1 MFTLLLVINEPL
13 HTQYLHSIYTVS
25 TEYLH
30 SIYTVSTQ
38 YLHSIY
44 TLRPP
49 DGHDG
54 GVVVVLHLEVL
65 YLRLEVCLLQHAAL
79 HPVQLARSA
88 PGRAQRE
95 PAPAGAEL
103 PTKLREVF
111 TFTLLGEAPC

>member
-1 MFTLLLVINEPL
+1 MAMFFEITLFFDSPC
-13 HTQYLHSIYTVS
+13 TQYLHNIYTV
-25 TEYLH
+25 
-30 SIYTVSTQ
+30 Q

-65 YLRLEVCLLQHAAL
+65 YLGLEVCLLQHAAL

-103 PTKLREVF
+103 PTKLREVSQHCPV
-111 TFTLLGEAPC
+111 EASTRATSPC